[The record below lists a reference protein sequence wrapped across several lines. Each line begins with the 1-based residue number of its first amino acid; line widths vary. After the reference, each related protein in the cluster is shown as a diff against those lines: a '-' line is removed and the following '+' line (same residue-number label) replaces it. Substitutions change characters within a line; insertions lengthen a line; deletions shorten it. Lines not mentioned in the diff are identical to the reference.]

1 MAEDNVLTYQEYKQ
15 AGFSDAQIQKFLKPK
30 LEDAG
35 YSNTEINQFFYQQS
49 GNAELSFMGIEN
61 NKNIKDMAKA
71 ISDIQ
76 YKASLEGKNLNMV
89 DAIKLGW
96 QQSVTGMLTRG
107 ELPTELTEE
116 QAKTLNFFER
126 TVMGITN
133 VVSDIPVYALG
144 AKAGAVS
151 AAGAGAAVGSLAPGL
166 GTAIGGATGA
176 AVGGSIGAFGFHAA
190 ARQMLIDMYSRGE
203 VASWDELLHRVGNAS
218 KEFAKGAVIG
228 TATMG
233 ASKLGAIG
241 KSALMGSTMARAQ
254 TAAGNIVN
262 ITAKTMPVGSEIL
275 GLTTASSL
283 IDGHVPTAQDFV
295 DNAVLIAS
303 LKGMNLASD
312 YGRNKV
318 KNKAIDYMYRK
329 FVQEGK
335 GPAEITRSAQ
345 ADPKVLED
353 IVKDSGEYISAKL
366 LNTKKTVDITKSPEF
381 SNWFGNGALK
391 DNKGNPI
398 KVYHVAPSDVEGKVP
413 FREFKPNVNAI
424 FVTPDKEFTEV
435 FKDDNPNLGGGPTY
449 TFELYTNIKN
459 IFDPTN
465 KKHMDLLNTKGKDF
479 FNSNTGRS
487 FEKTMQEVKK
497 GLKDNPDDTWEAMEI
512 PGVRDMIQKLGFDA
526 VKLTDWGYDT
536 YMLFDPKQLKS
547 VDNVGTFRTDTADVF
562 AKTYPGYTPIPRP
575 KGRTVL
581 PKEGE
586 VSIDASVKR
595 SDIFNKLADAVAIP
609 VRLGKVGVRK
619 AVGVYKPK
627 AEVIRIRQ
635 AKDLTTLGHEL
646 AHHFEKV
653 VFGRVGSKEISS
665 HYDELSKIA
674 TKPAGKPNKNTIAA
688 EGFAEFVSKYL
699 VNPKQA
705 KEVAPKFYEVFEKD
719 IGPKLPEV
727 FKAIKYARK
736 DIIEYYK
743 QPYVNEVLSNISNRP
758 TEELSPKEKWEQI
771 KYNFITK
778 WLDDKNPIKYAVEQV
793 EKRSGVKL
801 SLQDNAYFLSR
812 MFPGWA
818 GKAEAFL
825 QNKPFSY
832 STLRDID
839 GAKSLKEIV
848 QSVKNWDEFTAYL
861 TAARALELNARGI
874 ETGIDM
880 FAAKATERQ
889 LKKKYKALADD
900 LYKYQDALLQYQKD
914 SGLISVED
922 YTAIKEANKKY
933 VPFQRVIEK
942 GTGAALGSKRL
953 SAKQVIRGIK
963 GSTRDIINPLE
974 SIIKNT
980 FETIN
985 AVERNRVGQ
994 AIAKLSALDKSGLFV
1009 EKLPA
1014 PKEIVPLSKGI
1025 NNDSAEA
1032 YLLRG
1037 IKYDRQ
1043 NEILVYENGKPS
1055 LYKVDPDIAKVIN
1068 GVQGSV
1074 QKIEALNFLKFF
1086 TKVFRAGT
1094 TGLNLAFAAK
1104 NLIRDNFFAY
1114 MSSKADYKPFVNS
1127 LDNAKIAITKD
1138 KAYWEFL
1145 KAGASQSSFVSVD
1158 RNALQ
1163 KNIDDLSNT
1172 GYLTKVWNRAK
1183 EAYDSAGK
1191 LDYKKTL
1198 ENINL
1203 LLDRVLDLPAV
1214 ISETSELSTRIGEFR
1229 NSMKNKPWTKENI
1242 EKAGYNAREVTLDF
1256 AKGGIYGKTI
1266 NQFKA
1271 FFNANL
1277 LGLEKVYNIATDRRA
1292 AIKAL
1297 WMLGTL
1303 GTLTALAN
1311 YDWENGQED
1320 QDIREV
1326 LQAQKDTN
1334 WVLKVWGTDT
1344 IVRIPKPQQVG
1355 FISTMFEQLTTDML
1369 NGLNKQ
1375 ERDEVV
1381 DNLFAAFVRES
1392 GIPTSWSDAAQALS
1406 PTMLTP
1412 IMENWGNKSMF
1423 FGTPIVPATAE
1434 GALPEYQYTEN
1445 TRELTKA
1452 ISSTL
1457 GMFVGKT
1464 NTISPAQIEN
1474 LVRGWTGGVGNY
1486 LMDMIDLVG
1495 RKSGVLPDPP
1505 KATKDLL
1512 TDIPFVRAFTVRHP
1526 VAGANS
1532 INRWYDEYA
1541 KREEYLKSFEI
1552 AGKKFDEASM
1562 DELAKYQIYSG
1573 LKPIQQAISQTSRQ
1587 IRIINAL
1594 PDMDP
1599 DEKRQNIDALYITRI
1614 NIARQGLKMI
1624 REMDSIISSKGPK
1637 KGNSNL

>member
-1 MAEDNVLTYQEYKQ
+1 MAENNVLTYQEYKQ

-49 GNAELSFMGIEN
+49 GDAELSFMGIEN

-71 ISDIQ
+71 VSDIQ

-96 QQSVTGMLTRG
+96 QQSVMGMVTRG

-126 TVMGITN
+126 TVMGIAN

-203 VASWDELLHRVGNAS
+203 VASWDELLHRVGSAS
-218 KEFAKGAVIG
+218 KEFAKGALIG

-335 GPAEITRSAQ
+335 GPAEITRDAQ
-345 ADPKVLED
+345 ANPKILEE
-353 IVKDSGEYISAKL
+353 IVKDSGEYISAKMSTRKI
-366 LNTKKTVDITKSPEF
+366 NAMTQTPEF
-381 SNWFGNGALK
+381 INWFGDGVLTAGGTNGKPKKPKKMYHITESEK
-391 DNKGNPI
+391 DGE
-398 KVYHVAPSDVEGKVP
+398 APFNV
-413 FREFKPNVNAI
+413 FKPDKNGLI
-424 FVTPDKEFTEV
+424 FIGS
-435 FKDDNPNLGGGPTY
+435 KDYVYEYKNSFFGKLYGKPTY
-449 TFELYTNIKN
+449 IFELYSNIKKP
-459 IFDPTN
+459 FDVTIDSHRELL
-465 KKHMDLLNTKGKDF
+465 KKELPSMTDALKKVSSRTQTTWFLV
-479 FNSNTGRS
+479 
-487 FEKTMQEVKK
+487 EKPEVVQAVK
-497 GLKDNPDDTWEAMEI
+497 
-512 PGVRDMIQKLGFDA
+512 KLGFDSIAIREGGYRTYA
-526 VKLTDWGYDT
+526 V
-536 YMLFDPKQLKS
+536 FDSKQLKATN
-547 VDNVGTFRTDTADVF
+547 NVGTFSPDTGDVF
-562 AKTYPGYTPIPRP
+562 AKVYPGYTPIPRP

-705 KEVAPKFYEVFEKD
+705 KEVAPNFYEVFEKD

-727 FKAIKYARK
+727 FKAIKDARK

-771 KYNFITK
+771 KYNFVTK

-812 MFPGWA
+812 MFPGWT

-832 STLRDID
+832 STLKDID
-839 GAKSLKEIV
+839 GVKSLKEIV

-889 LKKKYKALADD
+889 LKKKYKNIAED
-900 LYKYQDALLQYQKD
+900 LYKYQDALLAYQVE
-914 SGLISVED
+914 SGLISVKD
-922 YTAIKEANKKY
+922 AVQIKMANKKY

-953 SAKQVIRGIK
+953 SAKQTIRGIK

-994 AIAKLSALDKSGLFV
+994 AIAKLSTLDKSGLFV

-1025 NNDSAEA
+1025 NNDTAEA

-1114 MSSKADYKPFVNS
+1114 MSSKANYKPFVDS
-1127 LDNAKIAITKD
+1127 FGNAKIAITKD

-1303 GTLTALAN
+1303 GTLTALTN

-1381 DNLFAAFVRES
+1381 DNLFTAFVRES

-1526 VAGANS
+1526 VVGANS

>member
-49 GNAELSFMGIEN
+49 GDAKLSFMGIEN

-71 ISDIQ
+71 VSDIQ

-126 TVMGITN
+126 TVMGIAN

-218 KEFAKGAVIG
+218 KEFAKGAAIG

-233 ASKLGAIG
+233 AAKIGAIG

-283 IDGHVPTAQDFV
+283 IEGHVPTAQDFV

-335 GPAEITRSAQ
+335 GPAEITRDAQ
-345 ADPKVLED
+345 ANPKILED
-353 IVKDSGEYISAKL
+353 IVKDSGERPSAKL
-366 LNTKKTVDITKSPEF
+366 YAKYKSMPKGTEQKHLEGEQVTTPE
-381 SNWFGNGALK
+381 G
-391 DNKGNPI
+391 
-398 KVYHVAPSDVEGKVP
+398 VEQI
-413 FREFKPNVNAI
+413 E
-424 FVTPDKEFTEV
+424 
-435 FKDDNPNLGGGPTY
+435 
-449 TFELYTNIKN
+449 
-459 IFDPTN
+459 
-465 KKHMDLLNTKGKDF
+465 
-479 FNSNTGRS
+479 
-487 FEKTMQEVKK
+487 
-497 GLKDNPDDTWEAMEI
+497 
-512 PGVRDMIQKLGFDA
+512 
-526 VKLTDWGYDT
+526 
-536 YMLFDPKQLKS
+536 KS
-547 VDNVGTFRTDTADVF
+547 V
-562 AKTYPGYTPIPRP
+562 PGYTPIPRP

-609 VRLGKVGVRK
+609 VRLGKVGVKR
-619 AVGVYKPK
+619 AVGIYKPK

-653 VFGRVGSKEISS
+653 VFGRVGSKEISN

-727 FKAIKYARK
+727 FKAIKEARK
-736 DIIEYYK
+736 DIVEYYK
-743 QPYVNEVLSNISNRP
+743 QPYVHEVLSNISNRP
-758 TEELSPKEKWEQI
+758 TEELTPKEKWEQI
-771 KYNFITK
+771 KYNFVTK

-812 MFPGWA
+812 MFPGWT

-839 GAKSLKEIV
+839 GVKSLKEIV

-861 TAARALELNARGI
+861 TSARALELNARGI

-914 SGLISVED
+914 SGLISMED
-922 YTAIKEANKKY
+922 YAAIKEANKKY

-953 SAKQVIRGIK
+953 SSKQTIRGIK

-994 AIAKLSALDKSGLFV
+994 AIAKLSTFDKSGLFV

-1114 MSSKADYKPFVNS
+1114 MSSKANYKPFVES
-1127 LDNAKIAITKD
+1127 FGNAKIAITKD

-1145 KAGASQSSFVSVD
+1145 KAGGSQSSFVSVD

-1163 KNIDDLSNT
+1163 KNIDDLSGT
-1172 GYLTKVWNRAK
+1172 GYLTKVWNRAR
-1183 EAYDSAGK
+1183 EVYDSAGK

-1198 ENINL
+1198 DNINL

-1277 LGLEKVYNIATDRRA
+1277 LGLEKAYNIATDKRS

-1303 GTLTALAN
+1303 GTLTALSN

-1392 GIPTSWSDAAQALS
+1392 GIPTSWSDAAQAFS

-1541 KREEYLKSFEI
+1541 KREEFLKSFEI

-1562 DELAKYQIYSG
+1562 DELTKYQIYSG

>member
-49 GNAELSFMGIEN
+49 GDAKLSFMGIEN

-71 ISDIQ
+71 VSDIQ

-96 QQSVTGMLTRG
+96 QQSVTGMMTRG

-126 TVMGITN
+126 TVMGIAN

-166 GTAIGGATGA
+166 GTVIGGATGA

-233 ASKLGAIG
+233 AAKIGAIG

-283 IDGHVPTAQDFV
+283 IEGHVPTAQDFV

-335 GPAEITRSAQ
+335 GPAEITRDAQ
-345 ADPKVLED
+345 ANPKILED

-366 LNTKKTVDITKSPEF
+366 LNTKKTADITKSPEF

-391 DNKGNPI
+391 DDKGNPI
-398 KVYHVAPSDVEGKVP
+398 KVYHITPSETEGVAP
-413 FREFKPNVNAI
+413 FREFKPNIDAI
-424 FVTPDKEFTEV
+424 FVTPEKEFTRV
-435 FKDDNPNLGGGPTY
+435 FRDESPNLEGSPAY
-449 TFELYTNIKN
+449 TFEMYTNIKKP
-459 IFDPTN
+459 FDPMN
-465 KKHMDLLNTKGKDF
+465 KQHMDLLSTEGKKF
-479 FNSNTGRS
+479 FSNDSGVP
-487 FEKTMQEVKK
+487 FEQAITTVKE
-497 GLKDNPDDTWEAMEI
+497 GIEASPMDTWEVLEL
-512 PGVRDMIQKLGFDA
+512 PGIRETIKQLGFDA
-526 VKLTDWGYDT
+526 IKLTDRGYDT

-547 VDNVGTFRTDTADVF
+547 VDNAGTFRTDTADVF
-562 AKTYPGYTPIPRP
+562 VKSYPGYTPIPRP

-609 VRLGKVGVRK
+609 VRLGKIGVKR
-619 AVGVYKPK
+619 AVGIYKPK

-653 VFGRVGSKEISS
+653 VFGRVGSKEISN
-665 HYDELSKIA
+665 HYEELSKIA
-674 TKPAGKPNKNTIAA
+674 TRPAGKPNKNTIAA

-727 FKAIKYARK
+727 FKAIKDARK

-771 KYNFITK
+771 KYNFVTK

-812 MFPGWA
+812 MFPGWT

-839 GAKSLKEIV
+839 GVKSLKEIV

-861 TAARALELNARGI
+861 TSTRALELNARGI

-889 LKKKYKALADD
+889 LKKKYKAFADD

-922 YTAIKEANKKY
+922 YAAIKEANKKY

-953 SAKQVIRGIK
+953 SSKQTIRGIK

-994 AIAKLSALDKSGLFV
+994 AIAKLSTLDKSGLFV

-1025 NNDSAEA
+1025 NNDTAEA

-1114 MSSKADYKPFVNS
+1114 MSSKADYKPFVES
-1127 LDNAKIAITKD
+1127 FGNAKIAITKD
-1138 KAYWEFL
+1138 KAYWELL
-1145 KAGASQSSFVSVD
+1145 KAGGSQSSFVSVD

-1163 KNIDDLSNT
+1163 KNIDDLSGT
-1172 GYLTKVWNRAK
+1172 GYLTKVWNRAR
-1183 EAYDSAGK
+1183 EVYDSAGK

-1198 ENINL
+1198 DNINL

-1392 GIPTSWSDAAQALS
+1392 GIPTSWSDAAQAIS

>member
-49 GNAELSFMGIEN
+49 GDAKLSFMGIEN

-71 ISDIQ
+71 VSDIQ

-126 TVMGITN
+126 TVMGIAN

-203 VASWDELLHRVGNAS
+203 VASWDELLHRVGSAS
-218 KEFAKGAVIG
+218 KEFAKGALIG

-353 IVKDSGEYISAKL
+353 IVKDSGEYISAKMSTRKI
-366 LNTKKTVDITKSPEF
+366 NAMTQTPEF
-381 SNWFGNGALK
+381 TNWFGEGILTVGGTAGKPKRPKKMYHITEAEK
-391 DNKGNPI
+391 DG
-398 KVYHVAPSDVEGKVP
+398 EVP
-413 FREFKPNVNAI
+413 FNVFKPNKDGLI
-424 FVTPDKEFTEV
+424 FIGSEDYVHNYKNSFFGKLWDK
-435 FKDDNPNLGGGPTY
+435 PTY
-449 TFELYTNIKN
+449 IFELYSNIKKP
-459 IFDPTN
+459 FDITIDWHRELL
-465 KKHMDLLNTKGKDF
+465 KKELPDMADSLKGV
-479 FNSNTGRS
+479 SAYTQTTWPLV
-487 FEKTMQEVKK
+487 EKPEVVQAIK
-497 GLKDNPDDTWEAMEI
+497 
-512 PGVRDMIQKLGFDA
+512 KLGFDSIALREHGYRTYA
-526 VKLTDWGYDT
+526 V
-536 YMLFDPKQLKS
+536 FDSKQLKAT
-547 VDNVGTFRTDTADVF
+547 NNIGTFSPDTGDVF
-562 AKTYPGYTPIPRP
+562 AKVYPGYTPIPRP

-705 KEVAPKFYEVFEKD
+705 KEVAPNFYEVFEKD

-727 FKAIKYARK
+727 FKAIKDARK

-812 MFPGWA
+812 MFPGWT

-832 STLRDID
+832 STLMDID
-839 GAKSLKEIV
+839 GVKSLKEIV

-889 LKKKYKALADD
+889 LKSKYKNIAED
-900 LYKYQDALLQYQKD
+900 LYKYQDALLAYQVE
-914 SGLISVED
+914 SGLISVKD
-922 YTAIKEANKKY
+922 AVQIKMANKKY

-942 GTGAALGSKRL
+942 GTGAAIGSKRL
-953 SAKQVIRGIK
+953 SAKQTIRGIK

-1025 NNDSAEA
+1025 NNDTAEA

-1114 MSSKADYKPFVNS
+1114 MSSKADYKPFVYS
-1127 LDNAKIAITKD
+1127 FGNAKIAITKD

-1183 EAYDSAGK
+1183 EVYDSAGK

-1256 AKGGIYGKTI
+1256 AKGGIYGKTV

-1303 GTLTALAN
+1303 GTLTALTN

-1474 LVRGWTGGVGNY
+1474 LVHGWTGGVGNY

>member
-71 ISDIQ
+71 VSDIQ

-96 QQSVTGMLTRG
+96 QQSVTGMMTRG

-116 QAKTLNFFER
+116 QANTLNFFER
-126 TVMGITN
+126 TVMGIAN

-144 AKAGAVS
+144 AKAGAAS
-151 AAGAGAAVGSLAPGL
+151 AAGVGAAVGSLAPGL

-203 VASWDELLHRVGNAS
+203 VASWDELLHRVGSAS
-218 KEFAKGAVIG
+218 KEFAKGALIG

-366 LNTKKTVDITKSPEF
+366 LNTKKTVDITKSHEF

-391 DNKGNPI
+391 DDKGNPI

-435 FKDDNPNLGGGPTY
+435 FKEDNPNLGGGPTY

-479 FNSNTGRS
+479 FNSNTGWS

-512 PGVRDMIQKLGFDA
+512 PGVRDMVQKLGFDA

-547 VDNVGTFRTDTADVF
+547 VDNAGTFRTDTADVF

-665 HYDELSKIA
+665 YYDELSKIA

-705 KEVAPKFYEVFEKD
+705 KEVAPNFYEVFEKD

-727 FKAIKYARK
+727 FKAIKDARK

-771 KYNFITK
+771 KYNFVTK

-812 MFPGWA
+812 MFPGWT

-839 GAKSLKEIV
+839 GVKSLKEIV

-874 ETGIDM
+874 ETGVDM

-900 LYKYQDALLQYQKD
+900 LYKYQYALLQYQKD
-914 SGLISVED
+914 SGLISMED
-922 YTAIKEANKKY
+922 YAAIKEANKKY

-953 SAKQVIRGIK
+953 SAKQTIRGIK

-994 AIAKLSALDKSGLFV
+994 AIAKLSTLDKSGLFV

-1025 NNDSAEA
+1025 NNDTAEA

-1114 MSSKADYKPFVNS
+1114 MSSKADYKPFIDS
-1127 LDNAKIAITKD
+1127 FGNAKIAITKD

-1214 ISETSELSTRIGEFR
+1214 ISETSELTTRIGEFR

-1303 GTLTALAN
+1303 GTLTALTN

-1412 IMENWGNKSMF
+1412 IMENWGNKSTF

-1452 ISSTL
+1452 ISHTL

-1599 DEKRQNIDALYITRI
+1599 DEKRQNIDAMYITRI

>member
-49 GNAELSFMGIEN
+49 GDAKLSFMGIEN

-96 QQSVTGMLTRG
+96 QQSVTGMVTRG

-116 QAKTLNFFER
+116 QAETLNFFER
-126 TVMGITN
+126 TAMGIAN

-144 AKAGAVS
+144 AKAGAAS
-151 AAGAGAAVGSLAPGL
+151 AAGIGAAVGSVAPGL

-176 AVGGSIGAFGFHAA
+176 AVGGSVGAFGFHAA

-233 ASKLGAIG
+233 AAKIGAIG

-353 IVKDSGEYISAKL
+353 IVKDSGEYISAKMPTRKI
-366 LNTKKTVDITKSPEF
+366 NAITQTPEF
-381 SNWFGNGALK
+381 INWFGNGALK

-398 KVYHVAPSDVEGKVP
+398 KVYHVTPSDVEGKVP
-413 FREFKPNVNAI
+413 FREFKPNFNAI
-424 FVTPDKEFTEV
+424 FVTTDKEFIEV
-435 FKDDNPNLGGGPTY
+435 FKEDTPNLGGGPTY

-465 KKHMDLLNTKGKDF
+465 KKHMDLLSTKGKDF
-479 FNSNTGRS
+479 FNSYTGWS

-497 GLKDNPDDTWEAMEI
+497 GLKGNPDDTWEAMEI
-512 PGVRDMIQKLGFDA
+512 PGVRDMVQKLGFDA

-547 VDNVGTFRTDTADVF
+547 VYNAGTFRTDTADVF

-646 AHHFEKV
+646 AHHFEKA

-674 TKPAGKPNKNTIAA
+674 TKPAGKPNRNTIAA

-705 KEVAPKFYEVFEKD
+705 KEVAPNFYEVFEKD

-727 FKAIKYARK
+727 FKAIKDAHK

-812 MFPGWA
+812 MFPGWT

-839 GAKSLKEIV
+839 GVKSLKEIV

-914 SGLISVED
+914 SGLISMED
-922 YTAIKEANKKY
+922 YAAIKEANKKY
-933 VPFQRVIEK
+933 VPFQRELEK
-942 GTGAALGSKRL
+942 SVGPALGSKRL
-953 SAKQVIRGIK
+953 SAKQTIRGIK

-994 AIAKLSALDKSGLFV
+994 AIAKLSTLDKSGLFV

-1114 MSSKADYKPFVNS
+1114 MSSKADYKPFVDS
-1127 LDNAKIAITKD
+1127 FGNAKIAITKD

-1183 EAYDSAGK
+1183 ETYDSAGK

-1541 KREEYLKSFEI
+1541 KREEFLKSFEI

-1624 REMDSIISSKGPK
+1624 REMDGIISSKGPK
-1637 KGNSNL
+1637 KR

>member
-71 ISDIQ
+71 VSDIQ

-126 TVMGITN
+126 TVMGIAN

-203 VASWDELLHRVGNAS
+203 VASWDELLHRVGSAS
-218 KEFAKGAVIG
+218 KEFAKGALIG

-283 IDGHVPTAQDFV
+283 IEGHVPTAQDFV

-353 IVKDSGEYISAKL
+353 IVKDSGENASIELVKEKAP
-366 LNTKKTVDITKSPEF
+366 ITKTKEFIKWFGDGTLKDSNGEPIKMYHITRTPKKGEVPFKKFIPEF
-381 SNWFGNGALK
+381 GA
-391 DNKGNPI
+391 
-398 KVYHVAPSDVEGKVP
+398 
-413 FREFKPNVNAI
+413 F
-424 FVTPDKEFTEV
+424 FVTPDKEFIKS
-435 FKDDNPNLGGGPTY
+435 FKNEKAELSRFPTY
-449 TFELYTNIKN
+449 TFELYTNVKKP
-459 IFDPTN
+459 FDPYN
-465 KKHMDLLNTKGKDF
+465 KQHMKILASKGKDI
-479 FNSNTGRS
+479 FNTMGDGQAFEDVINTI
-487 FEKTMQEVKK
+487 QEH
-497 GLKDNPDDTWEAMEI
+497 LKYNPKNTWEVLEQSSVYDTI
-512 PGVRDMIQKLGFDA
+512 KQLGFDS
-526 VKLTDWGYDT
+526 VKLTDKGYTT
-536 YMLFDPKQLKS
+536 YMLFDPKQVKS
-547 VDNVGTFRTDTADVF
+547 TSNVGTFSPDTEDVF
-562 AKTYPGYTPIPRP
+562 AKMYPGYTPIPRP

-619 AVGVYKPK
+619 AAGTYKSK

-646 AHHFEKV
+646 AHHFEKAM
-653 VFGRVGSKEISS
+653 FGRVGSKEISN

-674 TKPAGKPNKNTIAA
+674 TRPAGKPNKNTIAA

-705 KEVAPKFYEVFEKD
+705 KEVAPKFYEVFEND

-727 FKAIKYARK
+727 FKAIKDARK

-758 TEELSPKEKWEQI
+758 TEGLSPKEKWEQI

-812 MFPGWA
+812 MFPGWT

-914 SGLISVED
+914 SGLISMED
-922 YTAIKEANKKY
+922 YVAIKEANKKY
-933 VPFQRVIEK
+933 VPFQRELEK
-942 GTGAALGSKRL
+942 SVGPALGSKRL
-953 SAKQVIRGIK
+953 SAKQVVRGIK
-963 GSTRDIINPLE
+963 GSTRDIVNPLE

-1043 NEILVYENGKPS
+1043 NEILVYEYGKPS

-1114 MSSKADYKPFVNS
+1114 MSSKANYKPFVES
-1127 LDNAKIAITKD
+1127 LGNAKIAITKD

-1277 LGLEKVYNIATDRRA
+1277 LGLEKVYSIATDKRS

-1303 GTLTALAN
+1303 GTLTALSN

-1573 LKPIQQAISQTSRQ
+1573 LKPIQQALSQTSRQ

>member
-49 GNAELSFMGIEN
+49 GDAKLSFMGIEN

-71 ISDIQ
+71 VSDIQ

-96 QQSVTGMLTRG
+96 QQSVTGMMTRG

-126 TVMGITN
+126 TVMGIAN

-203 VASWDELLHRVGNAS
+203 VASWDELLHRVGSAS
-218 KEFAKGAVIG
+218 KEFAKGALIG

-335 GPAEITRSAQ
+335 GPAEITRDAQ
-345 ADPKVLED
+345 ANPKILED
-353 IVKDSGEYISAKL
+353 IVKDSGEYISAKMSTRKI
-366 LNTKKTVDITKSPEF
+366 NAMTQTPEF
-381 SNWFGNGALK
+381 INWFGDGVLTAGGTNGK
-391 DNKGNPI
+391 PKRP
-398 KVYHVAPSDVEGKVP
+398 KKMYHVTEAEKDGEVP
-413 FREFKPNVNAI
+413 FNVFKPNKDGLI
-424 FVTPDKEFTEV
+424 FIGSEDYVHNYKNSYFG
-435 FKDDNPNLGGGPTY
+435 KLYGKPTY
-449 TFELYTNIKN
+449 IFELYSNIKKP
-459 IFDPTN
+459 FDVTIDWHRELL
-465 KKHMDLLNTKGKDF
+465 KKELPDMAGSLKGI
-479 FNSNTGRS
+479 SPYTRTTWS
-487 FEKTMQEVKK
+487 LVEKPEV
-497 GLKDNPDDTWEAMEI
+497 
-512 PGVRDMIQKLGFDA
+512 IQAIKKLGFDSIALREDGYKTYA
-526 VKLTDWGYDT
+526 V
-536 YMLFDPKQLKS
+536 FDSKQLKAT
-547 VDNVGTFRTDTADVF
+547 NNIGTFSPDTGDVF
-562 AKTYPGYTPIPRP
+562 AKVYPGYTPIPRP

-653 VFGRVGSKEISS
+653 VFGRVGSKEISN

-727 FKAIKYARK
+727 FKAIKDARK

-771 KYNFITK
+771 KYNFVTK

-812 MFPGWA
+812 MFPGWT

-839 GAKSLKEIV
+839 GVKSLKEIV

-889 LKKKYKALADD
+889 LKRKYKNIAED
-900 LYKYQDALLQYQKD
+900 LYKYQDALLAYQVE
-914 SGLISVED
+914 SGLISVKD
-922 YTAIKEANKKY
+922 AVQIKMANKKY

-942 GTGAALGSKRL
+942 GTGVALGSKRL
-953 SAKQVIRGIK
+953 SVKQTIRGIK

-994 AIAKLSALDKSGLFV
+994 AIAKLSTLDKSGLFV

-1025 NNDSAEA
+1025 NNDTAEA

-1114 MSSKADYKPFVNS
+1114 MSSKADYKPFIDS
-1127 LDNAKIAITKD
+1127 FGNAKIAITKD

-1183 EAYDSAGK
+1183 ETYDSAGK

-1277 LGLEKVYNIATDRRA
+1277 LGLEKAYNIATDRRA

-1303 GTLTALAN
+1303 GTLTALTN

>member
-49 GNAELSFMGIEN
+49 GDAKLSFMGIEN

-71 ISDIQ
+71 VSDIQ

-96 QQSVTGMLTRG
+96 QQSVTGMVTRG

-126 TVMGITN
+126 TVMGIAN

-144 AKAGAVS
+144 AKAGAAS
-151 AAGAGAAVGSLAPGL
+151 AAGIGAAVGSVAPGL

-176 AVGGSIGAFGFHAA
+176 AVGGSVGAFGFHAA
-190 ARQMLIDMYSRGE
+190 ARQMLIEMYSRGE
-203 VASWDELLHRVGNAS
+203 VASWDELLHRVGSAS
-218 KEFAKGAVIG
+218 KEFAKGALIG

-283 IDGHVPTAQDFV
+283 IDGHVPTAQDFI

-353 IVKDSGEYISAKL
+353 IVKDSGEYISAKMSTRKI
-366 LNTKKTVDITKSPEF
+366 NAMTQTPEF
-381 SNWFGNGALK
+381 TNWFGEGVLTVGGTAGK
-391 DNKGNPI
+391 PKRP
-398 KVYHVAPSDVEGKVP
+398 KKMYHVTEAEKDGEVP
-413 FREFKPNVNAI
+413 FNVFKPNKDGLI
-424 FVTPDKEFTEV
+424 FIGSEDYVHNYKNNF
-435 FKDDNPNLGGGPTY
+435 FGKLYGKPTY
-449 TFELYTNIKN
+449 IFELYSNIKKP
-459 IFDPTN
+459 FDVTIDSHRELL
-465 KKHMDLLNTKGKDF
+465 KKELPNMAESLKGI
-479 FNSNTGRS
+479 SPYTQTTWS
-487 FEKTMQEVKK
+487 LVEKPEV
-497 GLKDNPDDTWEAMEI
+497 
-512 PGVRDMIQKLGFDA
+512 IQAIKKLGFDSIALREDGYKTYA
-526 VKLTDWGYDT
+526 V
-536 YMLFDPKQLKS
+536 FDSKQLKAT
-547 VDNVGTFRTDTADVF
+547 NNIGTFSPDTGDVF
-562 AKTYPGYTPIPRP
+562 AKAYPGYTPIPRP

-646 AHHFEKV
+646 AHHFEKA
-653 VFGRVGSKEISS
+653 VFGRVGSKEISN

-674 TKPAGKPNKNTIAA
+674 TRPAGKPNKNTIAA

-705 KEVAPKFYEVFEKD
+705 KEVAPNFYEVFEKD

-727 FKAIKYARK
+727 FKAIKDARK

-832 STLRDID
+832 STLKDID
-839 GAKSLKEIV
+839 GVKSLKEIV

-914 SGLISVED
+914 SGLISMED
-922 YTAIKEANKKY
+922 YAAIKEANKKY

-953 SAKQVIRGIK
+953 SSKQTIRGIK

-994 AIAKLSALDKSGLFV
+994 AIAKLSTLDKSGLFV

-1025 NNDSAEA
+1025 NNDTAEA

-1074 QKIEALNFLKFF
+1074 KKIEALNFLKFF

-1114 MSSKADYKPFVNS
+1114 MSSNADYKPFVES
-1127 LDNAKIAITKD
+1127 FGNAKIAITKD

-1145 KAGASQSSFVSVD
+1145 KAGGSQSSFVSVD

-1183 EAYDSAGK
+1183 ETYDSAGK

-1303 GTLTALAN
+1303 GTLTALTN

-1541 KREEYLKSFEI
+1541 KREEFLKSFEI

>member
-49 GNAELSFMGIEN
+49 GDAKLSFMGIEN

-71 ISDIQ
+71 VSDIQ
-76 YKASLEGKNLNMV
+76 YRASLEGKNLNMV

-126 TVMGITN
+126 TVMGIAN

-203 VASWDELLHRVGNAS
+203 VASWDELLHRVGSAS
-218 KEFAKGAVIG
+218 KEFAKGALIG

-335 GPAEITRSAQ
+335 GPAEITRDAQ
-345 ADPKVLED
+345 ANPKILED
-353 IVKDSGEYISAKL
+353 IVKDSGERPSAKL
-366 LNTKKTVDITKSPEF
+366 YAKYKSMPKGTEQKPLEGEQVAAPE
-381 SNWFGNGALK
+381 G
-391 DNKGNPI
+391 I
-398 KVYHVAPSDVEGKVP
+398 EQI
-413 FREFKPNVNAI
+413 E
-424 FVTPDKEFTEV
+424 
-435 FKDDNPNLGGGPTY
+435 
-449 TFELYTNIKN
+449 
-459 IFDPTN
+459 
-465 KKHMDLLNTKGKDF
+465 
-479 FNSNTGRS
+479 
-487 FEKTMQEVKK
+487 
-497 GLKDNPDDTWEAMEI
+497 
-512 PGVRDMIQKLGFDA
+512 
-526 VKLTDWGYDT
+526 
-536 YMLFDPKQLKS
+536 KS
-547 VDNVGTFRTDTADVF
+547 V
-562 AKTYPGYTPIPRP
+562 PGYTPIPRP

-646 AHHFEKV
+646 AHHFEKA
-653 VFGRVGSKEISS
+653 VFGRVGSKEISN

-674 TKPAGKPNKNTIAA
+674 TRPAGKPNKNTIAA

-727 FKAIKYARK
+727 FKAIKEARK
-736 DIIEYYK
+736 DIVEYYK
-743 QPYVNEVLSNISNRP
+743 QPYVHEVLSNISNRP
-758 TEELSPKEKWEQI
+758 TEELTPREKWEQI
-771 KYNFITK
+771 KYNFVTK

-812 MFPGWA
+812 MFPGWT

-839 GAKSLKEIV
+839 GVKSLKEIV

-889 LKKKYKALADD
+889 LKKKYKMLADD

-922 YTAIKEANKKY
+922 YAAIKEANKKY

-953 SAKQVIRGIK
+953 SSKQIIRGIK

-994 AIAKLSALDKSGLFV
+994 AIAKLSTLDKSGLFV

-1025 NNDSAEA
+1025 NNDTAEA

-1114 MSSKADYKPFVNS
+1114 MSSKADYKPFIDS
-1127 LDNAKIAITKD
+1127 FGNAKIAITKD

-1145 KAGASQSSFVSVD
+1145 KAGGSQSSFVSVD

-1303 GTLTALAN
+1303 GTLTALTN

-1573 LKPIQQAISQTSRQ
+1573 LKPIQQALSQTSRQ

-1599 DEKRQNIDALYITRI
+1599 NEKRQNIDALYITRI

>member
-1 MAEDNVLTYQEYKQ
+1 MAENNVLTYQEYKQ

-71 ISDIQ
+71 VSDIQ

-96 QQSVTGMLTRG
+96 QQSVTGMLSRG

-126 TVMGITN
+126 TVMGIAN

-144 AKAGAVS
+144 AKAGAAS
-151 AAGAGAAVGSLAPGL
+151 AAGIGAAVGSVAPGL

-176 AVGGSIGAFGFHAA
+176 AVGGSVGAFGFHAA

-233 ASKLGAIG
+233 AAKIGAIG

-283 IDGHVPTAQDFV
+283 IEGHVPTAQDFV

-335 GPAEITRSAQ
+335 GPAEITRDAQ
-345 ADPKVLED
+345 VNPKILED
-353 IVKDSGEYISAKL
+353 IVKDSGERPSAKL
-366 LNTKKTVDITKSPEF
+366 YTKYKSMTKGTEQKP
-381 SNWFGNGALK
+381 L
-391 DNKGNPI
+391 
-398 KVYHVAPSDVEGKVP
+398 EGKQ
-413 FREFKPNVNAI
+413 AI
-424 FVTPDKEFTEV
+424 APE
-435 FKDDNPNLGGGPTY
+435 
-449 TFELYTNIKN
+449 
-459 IFDPTN
+459 
-465 KKHMDLLNTKGKDF
+465 
-479 FNSNTGRS
+479 
-487 FEKTMQEVKK
+487 
-497 GLKDNPDDTWEAMEI
+497 
-512 PGVRDMIQKLGFDA
+512 GVEQIE
-526 VKLTDWGYDT
+526 
-536 YMLFDPKQLKS
+536 KS
-547 VDNVGTFRTDTADVF
+547 V
-562 AKTYPGYTPIPRP
+562 PGYTPIPRP

-705 KEVAPKFYEVFEKD
+705 KEVAPNFYEVFEKD

-727 FKAIKYARK
+727 FKAIKDARK

-771 KYNFITK
+771 KYNFVTK

-812 MFPGWA
+812 MFPGWT

-839 GAKSLKEIV
+839 GVKSLKEIV

-889 LKKKYKALADD
+889 LQKKYKALADD

-953 SAKQVIRGIK
+953 SSKQTIRGIK

-994 AIAKLSALDKSGLFV
+994 AIAKLSTLDKSGLFV

-1114 MSSKADYKPFVNS
+1114 MSSKADYKPFIES
-1127 LDNAKIAITKD
+1127 LGNAKIAITKD

-1277 LGLEKVYNIATDRRA
+1277 LGLEKAYNIATDRRA

-1303 GTLTALAN
+1303 GTLTALSN

-1381 DNLFAAFVRES
+1381 DNLFTAFVRES
-1392 GIPTSWSDAAQALS
+1392 GIPTSWSDAAQAIS

-1573 LKPIQQAISQTSRQ
+1573 LKPIQQALSQTSRQ

>member
-96 QQSVTGMLTRG
+96 QQSVTGMLSRG

-126 TVMGITN
+126 TVMGIAN

-233 ASKLGAIG
+233 AAKIGAIG

-283 IDGHVPTAQDFV
+283 IEGHVPTAQDFV

-335 GPAEITRSAQ
+335 GPAEITRDAQ
-345 ADPKVLED
+345 ANPKILED
-353 IVKDSGEYISAKL
+353 IVKDSGERPSAKL
-366 LNTKKTVDITKSPEF
+366 YAKYKSMP
-381 SNWFGNGALK
+381 
-391 DNKGNPI
+391 KGTEQKPL
-398 KVYHVAPSDVEGKVP
+398 EG
-413 FREFKPNVNAI
+413 EQA
-424 FVTPDKEFTEV
+424 VTPE
-435 FKDDNPNLGGGPTY
+435 
-449 TFELYTNIKN
+449 
-459 IFDPTN
+459 
-465 KKHMDLLNTKGKDF
+465 
-479 FNSNTGRS
+479 
-487 FEKTMQEVKK
+487 
-497 GLKDNPDDTWEAMEI
+497 
-512 PGVRDMIQKLGFDA
+512 GVEQIE
-526 VKLTDWGYDT
+526 
-536 YMLFDPKQLKS
+536 KS
-547 VDNVGTFRTDTADVF
+547 V
-562 AKTYPGYTPIPRP
+562 PGYTPIPRP

-609 VRLGKVGVRK
+609 VRLGKVGIRK

-653 VFGRVGSKEISS
+653 VFGRVGSKEISN

-674 TKPAGKPNKNTIAA
+674 TRPAGKPNKNTIAA

-705 KEVAPKFYEVFEKD
+705 KEVAPNFYEVFEKD

-727 FKAIKYARK
+727 FKAIKEARK
-736 DIIEYYK
+736 DIVEYYK
-743 QPYVNEVLSNISNRP
+743 QPYVHEVLSNISNQP
-758 TEELSPKEKWEQI
+758 TEELTTREKWEQI
-771 KYNFITK
+771 KYNFVTK

-812 MFPGWA
+812 MFPGWT

-839 GAKSLKEIV
+839 GVKSLKEIV

-889 LKKKYKALADD
+889 LKRKYKNIAED
-900 LYKYQDALLQYQKD
+900 LYKYQDALLAYQVE
-914 SGLISVED
+914 SGLISVKD
-922 YTAIKEANKKY
+922 AVQIKMANKKY

-953 SAKQVIRGIK
+953 SAKQTIRGIK

-994 AIAKLSALDKSGLFV
+994 AIAKLSTLDKSGLFV

-1114 MSSKADYKPFVNS
+1114 MSSKADYKPFVES
-1127 LDNAKIAITKD
+1127 FGNAKIAITKD

-1145 KAGASQSSFVSVD
+1145 KAGGSQSSFVSVD

-1163 KNIDDLSNT
+1163 KNIDDLSDT
-1172 GYLTKVWNRAK
+1172 GYLTKVWNRAR
-1183 EAYDSAGK
+1183 EVYDSAGK

-1277 LGLEKVYNIATDRRA
+1277 LGLEKAYNIATDKRS

-1303 GTLTALAN
+1303 GTLTALSN

-1381 DNLFAAFVRES
+1381 DNLFTAFVRES
-1392 GIPTSWSDAAQALS
+1392 GIPTSWSDAAQAFS

>member
-71 ISDIQ
+71 VSDIQ

-126 TVMGITN
+126 TVMGIAN

-151 AAGAGAAVGSLAPGL
+151 AAGIGATVGSLAPGL

-203 VASWDELLHRVGNAS
+203 VASWDELLHRVGSAS
-218 KEFAKGAVIG
+218 KEFAKGALIG

-353 IVKDSGEYISAKL
+353 IVKDSGEYISAKMSTRKI
-366 LNTKKTVDITKSPEF
+366 NAMTQTPEF
-381 SNWFGNGALK
+381 INWFGDGRLTVGGIDGKPKRPKKMYHITEAEK
-391 DNKGNPI
+391 DGE
-398 KVYHVAPSDVEGKVP
+398 APFNV
-413 FREFKPNVNAI
+413 FKPDKNGLI
-424 FVTPDKEFTEV
+424 FIGS
-435 FKDDNPNLGGGPTY
+435 KDYVYEYKNNFFGKLYGKPTY
-449 TFELYTNIKN
+449 IFELYSNIKKP
-459 IFDPTN
+459 FDVTIDWHRELL
-465 KKHMDLLNTKGKDF
+465 KKELPSMADTLKKVSSRTQTTWFLV
-479 FNSNTGRS
+479 
-487 FEKTMQEVKK
+487 EKPEVVQAVK
-497 GLKDNPDDTWEAMEI
+497 
-512 PGVRDMIQKLGFDA
+512 KLGFDSIAIREGGYRTYA
-526 VKLTDWGYDT
+526 V
-536 YMLFDPKQLKS
+536 FDSKQLKAT
-547 VDNVGTFRTDTADVF
+547 NNIGTFSPDTGDVF

-595 SDIFNKLADAVAIP
+595 SDIFNRLADAVAIP

-674 TKPAGKPNKNTIAA
+674 TRPAGKPNKNTIAA

-719 IGPKLPEV
+719 IGSKLPEV
-727 FKAIKYARK
+727 FKAIKDARK

-812 MFPGWA
+812 MFPGWT

-914 SGLISVED
+914 SGLISMED
-922 YTAIKEANKKY
+922 YVAIKEANKKY

-953 SAKQVIRGIK
+953 SSKQTIRGIK

-1025 NNDSAEA
+1025 NNDTAEA

-1114 MSSKADYKPFVNS
+1114 MSSKADYKPFVES
-1127 LDNAKIAITKD
+1127 LGNAKIAITKD

-1292 AIKAL
+1292 AIKAI

-1320 QDIREV
+1320 QDIREI

-1541 KREEYLKSFEI
+1541 KRKEYLKSFEI

-1599 DEKRQNIDALYITRI
+1599 NEKRQNIDALYITRI

>member
-49 GNAELSFMGIEN
+49 GDAKLSFMGIEN

-126 TVMGITN
+126 TVMGIAN

-151 AAGAGAAVGSLAPGL
+151 AAGVGAAVGSLAPGL
-166 GTAIGGATGA
+166 GTVIGGATGA

-203 VASWDELLHRVGNAS
+203 VASWDELLHRVGSAS
-218 KEFAKGAVIG
+218 KEFAKGALIG

-241 KSALMGSTMARAQ
+241 KSALMSSTMARAQ

-353 IVKDSGEYISAKL
+353 IVKDSGERPSAKL
-366 LNTKKTVDITKSPEF
+366 YAKYKSIPKGTEQKFLEGEQVTKS
-381 SNWFGNGALK
+381 
-391 DNKGNPI
+391 
-398 KVYHVAPSDVEGKVP
+398 EG
-413 FREFKPNVNAI
+413 
-424 FVTPDKEFTEV
+424 TEQ
-435 FKDDNPNLGGGPTY
+435 
-449 TFELYTNIKN
+449 I
-459 IFDPTN
+459 
-465 KKHMDLLNTKGKDF
+465 
-479 FNSNTGRS
+479 
-487 FEKTMQEVKK
+487 EKSM
-497 GLKDNPDDTWEAMEI
+497 
-512 PGVRDMIQKLGFDA
+512 
-526 VKLTDWGYDT
+526 
-536 YMLFDPKQLKS
+536 
-547 VDNVGTFRTDTADVF
+547 
-562 AKTYPGYTPIPRP
+562 PGYTPIPRP

-653 VFGRVGSKEISS
+653 VFGRVGSKEISN

-705 KEVAPKFYEVFEKD
+705 KEVAPNFYEVFEKD

-727 FKAIKYARK
+727 FKAIKDARK

-771 KYNFITK
+771 KYNFVTK

-812 MFPGWA
+812 MFPGWT

-832 STLRDID
+832 STLKDID
-839 GAKSLKEIV
+839 GVKSLKEIV

-889 LKKKYKALADD
+889 LKSKYKNIAED
-900 LYKYQDALLQYQKD
+900 LYKYQDALLAYQVE
-914 SGLISVED
+914 SGLISVKD
-922 YTAIKEANKKY
+922 AVQIKMANKKY
-933 VPFQRVIEK
+933 VPFQRVIENS
-942 GTGAALGSKRL
+942 TGAALGSKRL
-953 SAKQVIRGIK
+953 SSKQTIRGIK

-994 AIAKLSALDKSGLFV
+994 AIAKLSTLDKSGLFV
-1009 EKLPA
+1009 EKLPS

-1114 MSSKADYKPFVNS
+1114 MSSKADYKPFIES
-1127 LDNAKIAITKD
+1127 LGNAKIAITKD

-1183 EAYDSAGK
+1183 EAYGSAGK

-1303 GTLTALAN
+1303 GTLTALTN

-1392 GIPTSWSDAAQALS
+1392 GVPTSWSDAAQALS

-1423 FGTPIVPATAE
+1423 FGTPIVPVTAE

>member
-1 MAEDNVLTYQEYKQ
+1 M
-15 AGFSDAQIQKFLKPK
+15 
-30 LEDAG
+30 
-35 YSNTEINQFFYQQS
+35 
-49 GNAELSFMGIEN
+49 
-61 NKNIKDMAKA
+61 
-71 ISDIQ
+71 
-76 YKASLEGKNLNMV
+76 
-89 DAIKLGW
+89 
-96 QQSVTGMLTRG
+96 
-107 ELPTELTEE
+107 
-116 QAKTLNFFER
+116 
-126 TVMGITN
+126 
-133 VVSDIPVYALG
+133 
-144 AKAGAVS
+144 
-151 AAGAGAAVGSLAPGL
+151 
-166 GTAIGGATGA
+166 
-176 AVGGSIGAFGFHAA
+176 
-190 ARQMLIDMYSRGE
+190 
-203 VASWDELLHRVGNAS
+203 
-218 KEFAKGAVIG
+218 
-228 TATMG
+228 
-233 ASKLGAIG
+233 
-241 KSALMGSTMARAQ
+241 
-254 TAAGNIVN
+254 
-262 ITAKTMPVGSEIL
+262 
-275 GLTTASSL
+275 
-283 IDGHVPTAQDFV
+283 
-295 DNAVLIAS
+295 
-303 LKGMNLASD
+303 
-312 YGRNKV
+312 
-318 KNKAIDYMYRK
+318 
-329 FVQEGK
+329 
-335 GPAEITRSAQ
+335 
-345 ADPKVLED
+345 
-353 IVKDSGEYISAKL
+353 
-366 LNTKKTVDITKSPEF
+366 
-381 SNWFGNGALK
+381 
-391 DNKGNPI
+391 
-398 KVYHVAPSDVEGKVP
+398 
-413 FREFKPNVNAI
+413 
-424 FVTPDKEFTEV
+424 
-435 FKDDNPNLGGGPTY
+435 
-449 TFELYTNIKN
+449 
-459 IFDPTN
+459 
-465 KKHMDLLNTKGKDF
+465 
-479 FNSNTGRS
+479 
-487 FEKTMQEVKK
+487 
-497 GLKDNPDDTWEAMEI
+497 
-512 PGVRDMIQKLGFDA
+512 
-526 VKLTDWGYDT
+526 
-536 YMLFDPKQLKS
+536 
-547 VDNVGTFRTDTADVF
+547 
-562 AKTYPGYTPIPRP
+562 
-575 KGRTVL
+575 
-581 PKEGE
+581 
-586 VSIDASVKR
+586 
-595 SDIFNKLADAVAIP
+595 
-609 VRLGKVGVRK
+609 
-619 AVGVYKPK
+619 
-627 AEVIRIRQ
+627 
-635 AKDLTTLGHEL
+635 
-646 AHHFEKV
+646 
-653 VFGRVGSKEISS
+653 FGRVGSKEISS
-665 HYDELSKIA
+665 YYDELSKIA

-727 FKAIKYARK
+727 FKAIKDARK

-812 MFPGWA
+812 MFPGWT

-839 GAKSLKEIV
+839 GVKSLKEIV

-900 LYKYQDALLQYQKD
+900 LYKYQDALLAYQVE
-914 SGLISVED
+914 SGLISVKD
-922 YTAIKEANKKY
+922 AVQIKMANKKY

-953 SAKQVIRGIK
+953 SAKQTIRGIK

-994 AIAKLSALDKSGLFV
+994 AIAKLSTLDKSGLFV

-1025 NNDSAEA
+1025 NNDTAEA

-1037 IKYDRQ
+1037 IKYDKQ

-1114 MSSKADYKPFVNS
+1114 MSSKADYKPFINS
-1127 LDNAKIAITKD
+1127 FGNAKIAITKD

-1303 GTLTALAN
+1303 GTLTALTN

-1381 DNLFAAFVRES
+1381 DNLFTAFVRES

>member
-49 GNAELSFMGIEN
+49 GDAKLSFMGIEN

-71 ISDIQ
+71 VSDIQ

-126 TVMGITN
+126 TVMGIAN

-203 VASWDELLHRVGNAS
+203 VASWDELLHRVGSAS
-218 KEFAKGAVIG
+218 KEFAKGALIG

-381 SNWFGNGALK
+381 SNWFGDGVLTAGGTNGK
-391 DNKGNPI
+391 PKKP
-398 KVYHVAPSDVEGKVP
+398 KKMYHVTEAEKDGEVP
-413 FREFKPNVNAI
+413 FNVFKPNKDGLI
-424 FVTPDKEFTEV
+424 FIGSEDYVHNYKNSF
-435 FKDDNPNLGGGPTY
+435 FGKLYGKPTY
-449 TFELYTNIKN
+449 IFELYSNIKKP
-459 IFDPTN
+459 FDVTIDWQRELL
-465 KKHMDLLNTKGKDF
+465 KKELPNMAESLKGV
-479 FNSNTGRS
+479 SAYTQTTWPLV
-487 FEKTMQEVKK
+487 EKPEVVQAIK
-497 GLKDNPDDTWEAMEI
+497 
-512 PGVRDMIQKLGFDA
+512 KLGFDSIALREHGYRTYA
-526 VKLTDWGYDT
+526 V
-536 YMLFDPKQLKS
+536 FDSKQLKATN
-547 VDNVGTFRTDTADVF
+547 NVGTFSPDTGDVF
-562 AKTYPGYTPIPRP
+562 AKVYPGYTPIPRP

-653 VFGRVGSKEISS
+653 VFGRVGSKEISN

-674 TKPAGKPNKNTIAA
+674 TRPAGKPNKNTIAA

-705 KEVAPKFYEVFEKD
+705 KEVAPNFYEVFEKD

-727 FKAIKYARK
+727 FKAIKDARK

-839 GAKSLKEIV
+839 GVKSLKEIV

-889 LKKKYKALADD
+889 LKSKYKNIAED
-900 LYKYQDALLQYQKD
+900 LYKYQDALLAYQVE
-914 SGLISVED
+914 SGLISVKD
-922 YTAIKEANKKY
+922 AVQIKMANKKY

-953 SAKQVIRGIK
+953 SAKQTIRGIK

-994 AIAKLSALDKSGLFV
+994 AIAKLSTLDKSGLFV

-1025 NNDSAEA
+1025 NNDTAEA

-1114 MSSKADYKPFVNS
+1114 MSSKANYKPFVDS
-1127 LDNAKIAITKD
+1127 FGNAKIAITKD

-1203 LLDRVLDLPAV
+1203 LLDRVLDLPVV

-1277 LGLEKVYNIATDRRA
+1277 LGLEKAYNIATDRRA

-1297 WMLGTL
+1297 WMLGSL

>member
-1 MAEDNVLTYQEYKQ
+1 MAEDNVLMYQEYKQ

-71 ISDIQ
+71 VSDIQ

-96 QQSVTGMLTRG
+96 QQSVTGMMTRG

-126 TVMGITN
+126 TVMGIAN

-144 AKAGAVS
+144 AKAGAAS
-151 AAGAGAAVGSLAPGL
+151 AAGIGAAVGSVAPGL

-218 KEFAKGAVIG
+218 KEFAKGAAIG

-233 ASKLGAIG
+233 ASKLGTIG

-366 LNTKKTVDITKSPEF
+366 LNTKKTADITKSPEF

-391 DNKGNPI
+391 DDKGNPI

-435 FKDDNPNLGGGPTY
+435 FKEDNPNLGGGPTY

-479 FNSNTGRS
+479 FNSSTGWS

-512 PGVRDMIQKLGFDA
+512 PGVRDMVQKLGFDA

-653 VFGRVGSKEISS
+653 VFGRIGSKEISN

-705 KEVAPKFYEVFEKD
+705 KEVAPNFYEVFEKD

-727 FKAIKYARK
+727 FKAIKDARK

-771 KYNFITK
+771 KYNFVTK

-812 MFPGWA
+812 MFPGWT

-839 GAKSLKEIV
+839 GVKSLKEIV

-914 SGLISVED
+914 SGLISTED
-922 YTAIKEANKKY
+922 YAAIKEANKKY

-994 AIAKLSALDKSGLFV
+994 AIAKLSTLDKSGLFV

-1025 NNDSAEA
+1025 NNDTAEA

-1163 KNIDDLSNT
+1163 KNIDDLSST

-1277 LGLEKVYNIATDRRA
+1277 LGLEKVYNIATDKRA

-1303 GTLTALAN
+1303 GTLTALTN

-1381 DNLFAAFVRES
+1381 DNLFTAFVRES
-1392 GIPTSWSDAAQALS
+1392 GIPTSWSDAAQAIS

>member
-71 ISDIQ
+71 VSDIQ

-96 QQSVTGMLTRG
+96 QQSVTGMVTRG

-116 QAKTLNFFER
+116 QAETLNFFER
-126 TVMGITN
+126 TVMGIAN

-144 AKAGAVS
+144 AKAGAAS
-151 AAGAGAAVGSLAPGL
+151 AAGIGAAVGSVAPGL

-176 AVGGSIGAFGFHAA
+176 AVGGSVGAFGFHAA

-353 IVKDSGEYISAKL
+353 IVKDSGERPSAKL
-366 LNTKKTVDITKSPEF
+366 YAKYKSMPKGVEQKPLEGEQVTTPE
-381 SNWFGNGALK
+381 S
-391 DNKGNPI
+391 I
-398 KVYHVAPSDVEGKVP
+398 EQI
-413 FREFKPNVNAI
+413 E
-424 FVTPDKEFTEV
+424 
-435 FKDDNPNLGGGPTY
+435 
-449 TFELYTNIKN
+449 
-459 IFDPTN
+459 
-465 KKHMDLLNTKGKDF
+465 
-479 FNSNTGRS
+479 
-487 FEKTMQEVKK
+487 
-497 GLKDNPDDTWEAMEI
+497 
-512 PGVRDMIQKLGFDA
+512 
-526 VKLTDWGYDT
+526 
-536 YMLFDPKQLKS
+536 KS
-547 VDNVGTFRTDTADVF
+547 V
-562 AKTYPGYTPIPRP
+562 PGYTPIPRP

-705 KEVAPKFYEVFEKD
+705 KEVAPNFYEVFEKD

-727 FKAIKYARK
+727 FKAIKDARK

-771 KYNFITK
+771 KYNFVTK

-812 MFPGWA
+812 MFPGWT

-839 GAKSLKEIV
+839 GVKSLKEIV

-900 LYKYQDALLQYQKD
+900 LYKYQDSLLQYQKD
-914 SGLISVED
+914 SGLISMED
-922 YTAIKEANKKY
+922 YAAIKEANKKY

-953 SAKQVIRGIK
+953 SAKQTIRGIK

-994 AIAKLSALDKSGLFV
+994 AIAKLSTLDKSGLFV

-1025 NNDSAEA
+1025 NNDTAEA

-1114 MSSKADYKPFVNS
+1114 MSSKADYKPFIES
-1127 LDNAKIAITKD
+1127 LGNAKIAITKD

-1163 KNIDDLSNT
+1163 KNIDDLSKT

-1292 AIKAL
+1292 AIKAI

-1381 DNLFAAFVRES
+1381 NTLFNAFVRES

-1464 NTISPAQIEN
+1464 NTISPVQIEN
-1474 LVRGWTGGVGNY
+1474 LVHGWTGGVGNY

-1599 DEKRQNIDALYITRI
+1599 NEKRQNIDALYITRI

>member
-71 ISDIQ
+71 VSDIQ
-76 YKASLEGKNLNMV
+76 YKASLEGKNLNMI

-96 QQSVTGMLTRG
+96 QQSVTGMVTRG

-126 TVMGITN
+126 TVMGIAN

-166 GTAIGGATGA
+166 GTVIGGATGA

-218 KEFAKGAVIG
+218 KEFAKGALIG

-353 IVKDSGEYISAKL
+353 IVKDSGEYTSAKL

-398 KVYHVAPSDVEGKVP
+398 KVYHITPSDVEGKVP

-479 FNSNTGRS
+479 FNSSTGWS

-512 PGVRDMIQKLGFDA
+512 PGVRDMVQKLGFDA

-727 FKAIKYARK
+727 FKAIKDARK

-758 TEELSPKEKWEQI
+758 TEELTPKEKWEQI

-812 MFPGWA
+812 MFPGWT

-914 SGLISVED
+914 SGLISMED
-922 YTAIKEANKKY
+922 YAAIKEANKKY

-953 SAKQVIRGIK
+953 SAKQTIRGIK

-1114 MSSKADYKPFVNS
+1114 MSSKADYKPFIES
-1127 LDNAKIAITKD
+1127 LGNAKIAITKD

-1183 EAYDSAGK
+1183 DVYDSAGK

-1214 ISETSELSTRIGEFR
+1214 ISETSEVSTRIGEFR

-1292 AIKAL
+1292 AIKAI

-1512 TDIPFVRAFTVRHP
+1512 TDIPFVRAFTIRHP

-1637 KGNSNL
+1637 KR

>member
-49 GNAELSFMGIEN
+49 GDAKLSFMGIEN

-71 ISDIQ
+71 VSDIQ

-96 QQSVTGMLTRG
+96 QQSVTGMMTRG

-126 TVMGITN
+126 TVMGIAN

-144 AKAGAVS
+144 AKAGAAS

-203 VASWDELLHRVGNAS
+203 VASWDELLHRVGSAS
-218 KEFAKGAVIG
+218 KEFAKGALIG

-283 IDGHVPTAQDFV
+283 IEGHVPTAQDFV

-335 GPAEITRSAQ
+335 GPAEITRDAQ
-345 ADPKVLED
+345 ANPKILED
-353 IVKDSGEYISAKL
+353 IVKDSGERPSAKL
-366 LNTKKTVDITKSPEF
+366 YAKYKSMPKGVEQKPLEGEQVITPE
-381 SNWFGNGALK
+381 G
-391 DNKGNPI
+391 
-398 KVYHVAPSDVEGKVP
+398 VEQI
-413 FREFKPNVNAI
+413 E
-424 FVTPDKEFTEV
+424 
-435 FKDDNPNLGGGPTY
+435 
-449 TFELYTNIKN
+449 
-459 IFDPTN
+459 
-465 KKHMDLLNTKGKDF
+465 
-479 FNSNTGRS
+479 
-487 FEKTMQEVKK
+487 
-497 GLKDNPDDTWEAMEI
+497 
-512 PGVRDMIQKLGFDA
+512 
-526 VKLTDWGYDT
+526 
-536 YMLFDPKQLKS
+536 KS
-547 VDNVGTFRTDTADVF
+547 V
-562 AKTYPGYTPIPRP
+562 PGYTPIPRP

-705 KEVAPKFYEVFEKD
+705 KEVAPNFYEVFEKD

-727 FKAIKYARK
+727 FKAIKDARK

-812 MFPGWA
+812 MFPGWT

-832 STLRDID
+832 STLKDID
-839 GAKSLKEIV
+839 GVKSLKEIV

-889 LKKKYKALADD
+889 LKKKYKTLADD

-914 SGLISVED
+914 SGLISAED
-922 YTAIKEANKKY
+922 YAAIKEANKKY

-953 SAKQVIRGIK
+953 SSKQTIRGIK

-994 AIAKLSALDKSGLFV
+994 AIAKLSTLDKSGLFV

-1114 MSSKADYKPFVNS
+1114 MSSKADYKPFVDS
-1127 LDNAKIAITKD
+1127 FGNAKIAITKD

-1183 EAYDSAGK
+1183 EVYDSAGK

-1277 LGLEKVYNIATDRRA
+1277 LGLEKAYNIATDKRS

-1303 GTLTALAN
+1303 GTLTALSN

-1599 DEKRQNIDALYITRI
+1599 NEKRQNIDALYITRI

>member
-71 ISDIQ
+71 VSDIQ

-126 TVMGITN
+126 TVMGIAN

-151 AAGAGAAVGSLAPGL
+151 AAGAGAVVGSLAPGL

-283 IDGHVPTAQDFV
+283 IEGHVPTAQDFV

-335 GPAEITRSAQ
+335 GPAEITRDAQ
-345 ADPKVLED
+345 ANPKILED
-353 IVKDSGEYISAKL
+353 IVKDSGEYLSAKL
-366 LNTKKTVDITKSPEF
+366 LNTKKTADITKSPEF

-391 DNKGNPI
+391 DDKGNPI
-398 KVYHVAPSDVEGKVP
+398 KVYHIAPSDVEGKVP

-479 FNSNTGRS
+479 FNSSTGWS
-487 FEKTMQEVKK
+487 FEKTMQEVEK
-497 GLKDNPDDTWEAMEI
+497 GLKDNPNDTWEAMEI
-512 PGVRDMIQKLGFDA
+512 PGVRDMVQKLGFDA

-547 VDNVGTFRTDTADVF
+547 VDNVGTFSPDTADVF

-609 VRLGKVGVRK
+609 VRLGKVGIRK

-635 AKDLTTLGHEL
+635 SKDLTTLGHEL

-653 VFGRVGSKEISS
+653 VFGRVGSKEISN

-705 KEVAPKFYEVFEKD
+705 KEVAPNFYEVFEKD

-727 FKAIKYARK
+727 FKAIKDARK

-758 TEELSPKEKWEQI
+758 IEELSPKEKWEQI
-771 KYNFITK
+771 KYNFVTK

-812 MFPGWA
+812 MFPGWT

-839 GAKSLKEIV
+839 GVKSLKEIV

-889 LKKKYKALADD
+889 LKKKYKMLADD

-914 SGLISVED
+914 SGLISMED
-922 YTAIKEANKKY
+922 YAAIKEANKKY

-963 GSTRDIINPLE
+963 GSARDIINPLE

-994 AIAKLSALDKSGLFV
+994 AIAKLSTLDKSGLFV

-1277 LGLEKVYNIATDRRA
+1277 LGLEKAYNIATDRRA

-1303 GTLTALAN
+1303 GTLTALTN

-1375 ERDEVV
+1375 ERDEIV

>member
-71 ISDIQ
+71 VSDIQ
-76 YKASLEGKNLNMV
+76 YKASLEGKNLNMI

-96 QQSVTGMLTRG
+96 QQSVTGMVTRG

-126 TVMGITN
+126 TVMGIAN

-166 GTAIGGATGA
+166 GTVIGGATGA

-218 KEFAKGAVIG
+218 KEFAKGALIG

-353 IVKDSGEYISAKL
+353 IVKDSGEYTSAKL

-398 KVYHVAPSDVEGKVP
+398 KVYHITPSDVEGKVP

-479 FNSNTGRS
+479 FNSSTGWS

-512 PGVRDMIQKLGFDA
+512 PGVRDMVQKLGFDA

-547 VDNVGTFRTDTADVF
+547 VDNVGTFSPDTGDVF

-619 AVGVYKPK
+619 AVGIYKPK

-727 FKAIKYARK
+727 FKAIKDARK

-758 TEELSPKEKWEQI
+758 TEELTPKEKWEQI

-812 MFPGWA
+812 MFPGWT

-914 SGLISVED
+914 SGLISMED
-922 YTAIKEANKKY
+922 YAAIKEANKKY

-953 SAKQVIRGIK
+953 SSKQTIRGIK

-1114 MSSKADYKPFVNS
+1114 MSSKADYKPFIES
-1127 LDNAKIAITKD
+1127 LGNAKIAITKD

-1183 EAYDSAGK
+1183 DVYDSAGK

-1277 LGLEKVYNIATDRRA
+1277 LGLEKVYNIATDRHA
-1292 AIKAL
+1292 AIKAI

-1512 TDIPFVRAFTVRHP
+1512 TDIPFVRAFTIRHP

>member
-49 GNAELSFMGIEN
+49 GDAKLSFMGIEN

-96 QQSVTGMLTRG
+96 QQSVTGMVTRG

-126 TVMGITN
+126 TVMGIAN

-144 AKAGAVS
+144 AKAGAAS
-151 AAGAGAAVGSLAPGL
+151 TAGVGAAVGSLAPGL
-166 GTAIGGATGA
+166 GTVIGGATGA

-203 VASWDELLHRVGNAS
+203 VASWDELLHRVGSAS
-218 KEFAKGAVIG
+218 KEFAKGALIG

-353 IVKDSGEYISAKL
+353 IVKDSGEYISAKMSTRKI
-366 LNTKKTVDITKSPEF
+366 NAMTQTPEF

-479 FNSNTGRS
+479 FNNSSTGWS

-512 PGVRDMIQKLGFDA
+512 PGVRDMVQKLGFDA
-526 VKLTDWGYDT
+526 IKLTDWGYDT

-547 VDNVGTFRTDTADVF
+547 VDNAGTFRTDTADVF
-562 AKTYPGYTPIPRP
+562 AKVYPGYTPIPRP

-705 KEVAPKFYEVFEKD
+705 KEVAPNFYEVFEKD

-727 FKAIKYARK
+727 FKAIKDARK

-771 KYNFITK
+771 KYNFVTK

-812 MFPGWA
+812 MFPGWT

-839 GAKSLKEIV
+839 GVKSLKEIV

-889 LKKKYKALADD
+889 LKSKYKNIAED
-900 LYKYQDALLQYQKD
+900 LYKYQDALLAYQVE
-914 SGLISVED
+914 SGLISVKD
-922 YTAIKEANKKY
+922 AVQIKMANKKY

-953 SAKQVIRGIK
+953 SAKQTIRGIK

-994 AIAKLSALDKSGLFV
+994 AIAKLSTLDKSGLFV

-1025 NNDSAEA
+1025 NNDTAEA

-1114 MSSKADYKPFVNS
+1114 MSSKADYKPFIES
-1127 LDNAKIAITKD
+1127 LGNAKIAITKD

-1271 FFNANL
+1271 FFNANV
-1277 LGLEKVYNIATDRRA
+1277 LGLEKAYNIATDRRA

-1303 GTLTALAN
+1303 GTLTALSN

-1355 FISTMFEQLTTDML
+1355 FISTIFEQLTTDML

-1392 GIPTSWSDAAQALS
+1392 GIPTSWSDAAQAFS

-1573 LKPIQQAISQTSRQ
+1573 LKPIQQALSQTSRQ

>member
-49 GNAELSFMGIEN
+49 GNAKLSFMGIEN

-76 YKASLEGKNLNMV
+76 YKASLEGKNLNMI

-96 QQSVTGMLTRG
+96 QQSVTGMLSRG

-116 QAKTLNFFER
+116 QAETLNFFER
-126 TVMGITN
+126 TVMGIAN

-144 AKAGAVS
+144 AKAGAAS
-151 AAGAGAAVGSLAPGL
+151 AAGIGAAVGSVAPGL
-166 GTAIGGATGA
+166 GTAIGGVAGA

-228 TATMG
+228 TATAG
-233 ASKLGAIG
+233 AAKLGTIG
-241 KSALMGSTMARAQ
+241 KTALMGSTMARAQ

-283 IDGHVPTAQDFV
+283 VEGHVPTAQDFV

-303 LKGMNLASD
+303 LKGMNLVSD

-335 GPAEITRSAQ
+335 GPAEITRDAQ
-345 ADPKVLED
+345 ANPKILED
-353 IVKDSGEYISAKL
+353 IVKDSGERPSAKL
-366 LNTKKTVDITKSPEF
+366 YAKYKSMPK
-381 SNWFGNGALK
+381 GAEQKSL
-391 DNKGNPI
+391 
-398 KVYHVAPSDVEGKVP
+398 EGKQ
-413 FREFKPNVNAI
+413 A
-424 FVTPDKEFTEV
+424 TT
-435 FKDDNPNLGGGPTY
+435 
-449 TFELYTNIKN
+449 
-459 IFDPTN
+459 
-465 KKHMDLLNTKGKDF
+465 
-479 FNSNTGRS
+479 
-487 FEKTMQEVKK
+487 QESI
-497 GLKDNPDDTWEAMEI
+497 EQIE
-512 PGVRDMIQKLGFDA
+512 
-526 VKLTDWGYDT
+526 
-536 YMLFDPKQLKS
+536 KS
-547 VDNVGTFRTDTADVF
+547 V
-562 AKTYPGYTPIPRP
+562 PGYTPIPRP

-586 VSIDASVKR
+586 VSIDASIKR

-653 VFGRVGSKEISS
+653 VFGRVGSKEISN

-674 TKPAGKPNKNTIAA
+674 TRPAGKPNKNTIAA

-727 FKAIKYARK
+727 FKAIKDARK

-793 EKRSGVKL
+793 EKRSGIKL

-812 MFPGWA
+812 MFPGWT

-922 YTAIKEANKKY
+922 YAAIKEANKKY

-953 SAKQVIRGIK
+953 SSKQTIRGIK

-994 AIAKLSALDKSGLFV
+994 AIAKLSTLDKSGLFV

-1014 PKEIVPLSKGI
+1014 PKEVVPLSKGI

-1055 LYKVDPDIAKVIN
+1055 LYRVDPDIAKVIN

-1114 MSSKADYKPFVNS
+1114 MSSKANYKPFVES
-1127 LDNAKIAITKD
+1127 IGNAKIAITKD

-1145 KAGASQSSFVSVD
+1145 KAGGSQSSFVSVD

-1163 KNIDDLSNT
+1163 KNIDDLSGT
-1172 GYLTKVWNRAK
+1172 GYLTKVWNRAR
-1183 EAYDSAGK
+1183 EVYDSAGK

-1214 ISETSELSTRIGEFR
+1214 ISETSELSTRIGEFI

-1277 LGLEKVYNIATDRRA
+1277 LGIEKAYNIATDKRS

-1303 GTLTALAN
+1303 GTLTALSN

-1369 NGLNKQ
+1369 NGMNKQ

-1381 DNLFAAFVRES
+1381 NNLFNAFVRES
-1392 GIPTSWSDAAQALS
+1392 GIPTSWSDAAQAFS

-1423 FGTPIVPATAE
+1423 FGTPIVPAAAE

-1541 KREEYLKSFEI
+1541 KREEYLKSYEI

-1573 LKPIQQAISQTSRQ
+1573 LKPIQQALSQTSRQ

>member
-71 ISDIQ
+71 VSDIQ

-96 QQSVTGMLTRG
+96 QQSVAGMLSRG

-144 AKAGAVS
+144 AKAGALS
-151 AAGAGAAVGSLAPGL
+151 TAGIGAAVGSLAPGL
-166 GTAIGGATGA
+166 GTLIGGATGA

-203 VASWDELLHRVGNAS
+203 VASWDELLHRVGSAS

-283 IDGHVPTAQDFV
+283 IEGHVPTAQDFV
-295 DNAVLIAS
+295 DNAVLIAG

-353 IVKDSGEYISAKL
+353 IVKDSGERPSAKL
-366 LNTKKTVDITKSPEF
+366 YAKYKSMP
-381 SNWFGNGALK
+381 K
-391 DNKGNPI
+391 DTEQK
-398 KVYHVAPSDVEGKVP
+398 HLEGKQITMPESIEQV
-413 FREFKPNVNAI
+413 
-424 FVTPDKEFTEV
+424 
-435 FKDDNPNLGGGPTY
+435 
-449 TFELYTNIKN
+449 
-459 IFDPTN
+459 
-465 KKHMDLLNTKGKDF
+465 
-479 FNSNTGRS
+479 
-487 FEKTMQEVKK
+487 EKSM
-497 GLKDNPDDTWEAMEI
+497 
-512 PGVRDMIQKLGFDA
+512 
-526 VKLTDWGYDT
+526 
-536 YMLFDPKQLKS
+536 
-547 VDNVGTFRTDTADVF
+547 
-562 AKTYPGYTPIPRP
+562 PGYTPIPRP

-653 VFGRVGSKEISS
+653 VFGRVGSKEISN

-674 TKPAGKPNKNTIAA
+674 TRPAGKPNKNTIAA

-727 FKAIKYARK
+727 FKAIKNARK
-736 DIIEYYK
+736 DIVEYYK

-812 MFPGWA
+812 MFPGWT

-839 GAKSLKEIV
+839 GVKSLKEIV

-861 TAARALELNARGI
+861 TSARALELNARGI

-889 LKKKYKALADD
+889 LKKKYKMLADD

-914 SGLISVED
+914 SGLISMED
-922 YTAIKEANKKY
+922 YSAIKEANKKY

-953 SAKQVIRGIK
+953 SSKQTIRGIK

-1025 NNDSAEA
+1025 NNDTAEA

-1114 MSSKADYKPFVNS
+1114 MSSKADYKPFVES
-1127 LDNAKIAITKD
+1127 LGNAKIAITKD

-1183 EAYDSAGK
+1183 ETYDSAGK

-1229 NSMKNKPWTKENI
+1229 NSMKDKPWTKENI

-1277 LGLEKVYNIATDRRA
+1277 LGLEKVYNIATDKRS
-1292 AIKAL
+1292 AIKAI

-1381 DNLFAAFVRES
+1381 NNLFAAFIRES
-1392 GIPTSWSDAAQALS
+1392 GIPTSWSDAAQAFS

-1474 LVRGWTGGVGNY
+1474 LVRSWTGGVGNY

-1599 DEKRQNIDALYITRI
+1599 NEKRQNIDALYITRI